1 MKTHAGFKELVDKAL
16 EDVLADLAGDY
27 GADNPHEAV
36 VAQRGREEVASAEVA
51 RKDSRHIRRS
61 SRHPAADDSQR
72 TSIPAE
78 LSGIIDHN
86 SALLAVAG
94 AAVSADCDPCLD
106 AVIPGLEGVGISKDD
121 VRTAVESGRF
131 PGAFP
136 LLTAEMLERACAA
149 AGEDGIDCAGS

>member
-1 MKTHAGFKELVDKAL
+1 MKTHAGFKELIDRAL

-27 GADNPHEAV
+27 GADNPYEAV
-36 VAQRGREEVASAEVA
+36 VAQRKKEKTANAEVA
-51 RKDSRHIRRS
+51 REDSRQTRLPN
-61 SRHPAADDSQR
+61 RHLAADDSQR
-72 TSIPAE
+72 VSIPAE

-106 AVIPGLEGVGISKDD
+106 AVIPGLEGVGITKND

-136 LLTAEMLERACAA
+136 HLTAEMFERVCAA
-149 AGEDGIDCAGS
+149 AGENGVDCVGS

>member
-27 GADNPHEAV
+27 GADNSHEAV
-36 VAQRGREEVASAEVA
+36 VAQRGREEAASAEVA
-51 RKDSRHIRRS
+51 RGDSAQTRRS
-61 SRHPAADDSQR
+61 LRHPAADDSQR
-72 TSIPAE
+72 VSIPAE

-86 SALLAVAG
+86 SALLAIAG

-136 LLTAEMLERACAA
+136 HLTAEMFERACAA